1 MENMDTRRR
10 LITLVDFH
18 EYYGEDKS
26 FEDAAALIAGIPSLS
41 LIDYISWFNIQLY
54 LKDDDG
60 KIQFKL
66 IDSLL
71 NGQDQ
76 SIKSEYCTKVQKLG
90 NENRMPIFFYRYSN
104 YKFYDL
110 IFSTFNG
117 QECRNLTDEEKLL
130 FFKAYLIINSLVNEE
145 ISLNTPDFET
155 AKTTGEFEPVII
167 TNFMYQRDFDTN
179 TELRNQ
185 LMRGVCLFD
194 FLDNHPEYSAYM
206 PDYYSAKGT
215 KNHLQLCKTILCSS
229 TLTKFT
235 NENPNDRVQ
244 VITISPD
251 FRDIINLN
259 VLDSLCFNE
268 FVAGYKKHIGVKRL
282 WTKPL
287 YKISDYSYYVLDVN
301 FFINQLY
308 KSPVFEFSSYLRT
321 QYKNENFPSLKGKH
335 FSEEIYLK
343 ALVARS
349 FPFAKWY
356 MGEDVKIERDEELCD
371 VYIRDGNRIAL
382 VEFKDVSI
390 KDEPKSKKIV
400 KETLGEIDKK
410 FFANENGKPK
420 GVTQLVNA
428 IEYISKHPIPFN
440 SEDTNGCEIY
450 PIVIYTDSALG
461 MDGINY
467 LYREKFKDML
477 SEKGISSENIKNV
490 VFINLSH
497 WEDHEQ
503 FFRDRHIDLFDM
515 LTQYAVH
522 ISEPKYSKTPF
533 EIFSRFFH
541 NHNSI
546 PELYQLDYYDEIKN
560 RVFKEG

>member
-10 LITLVDFH
+10 LITLVDYH

-26 FEDAAALIAGIPSLS
+26 IEDAATLIANIPSLS
-41 LIDYISWFNIQLY
+41 LINYISGFNIQLY

-60 KIQFKL
+60 KIQFNL

-71 NGQDQ
+71 GCQER
-76 SIKSEYCTKVQKLG
+76 SIIDEYCTKVQKLG
-90 NENRMPIFFYRYSN
+90 NESRMPIFFYRYSN
-104 YKFYDL
+104 YRFYDL
-110 IFSTFNG
+110 IFSTFNN
-117 QECRNLTDEEKLL
+117 QECRDLTNEEKLS
-130 FFKAYLIINSLVNEE
+130 FFKAYLIVNSLVNNE

-155 AKTTGEFEPVII
+155 AKTTRNFEPVII

-179 TELRNQ
+179 MELRNQ
-185 LMRGVCLFD
+185 LIRGVCLFD
-194 FLDNHPEYSAYM
+194 FLNNHSKYSVYM
-206 PDYYSAKGT
+206 PDYYAVKGT
-215 KNHLQLCKTILCSS
+215 KNHLQLCKTILCSA

-244 VITISPD
+244 IITIAPD
-251 FRDIINLN
+251 FRSIINLN
-259 VLDSLCFNE
+259 ILDSLRFNE
-268 FVAGYKKHIGVKRL
+268 FVTGYKKNTGIKRL

-287 YKISDYSYYVLDVN
+287 YKISDYSYYVLDIN
-301 FFINQLY
+301 FFINQLC
-308 KSPVFEFSSYLRT
+308 KSPVFEFSSYLRI
-321 QYKNENFPSLKGKH
+321 QHKDENFPSLKGKH

-343 ALVARS
+343 ELIARS
-349 FPFAKWY
+349 FPYAKWY
-356 MGEDVKIERDEELCD
+356 MGEDVKIKKDEELCD
-371 VYIRDGNRIAL
+371 AYIRYGNKIAL
-382 VEFKDVSI
+382 IEFKDVSI

-400 KETLGEIDKK
+400 KDTFDELDKK

-428 IEYISKHPIPFN
+428 IEYIKAHPIPFG

-450 PIVIYTDSALG
+450 PIVIYTDNALG

-467 LYREKFKDML
+467 LYKEKFKEML
-477 SEKGISSENIKNV
+477 NEKGISSENIKDV
-490 VFINLSH
+490 VFINLIH

-503 FFRDRHIDLFDM
+503 FYRDKHIDLFDM
-515 LTQYAVH
+515 LNQYAVH

-533 EIFSRFFH
+533 EIFSRFYH

-546 PELYQLDYYDEIKN
+546 PELYQLEYYDAIKD